1 MSAQQLVQTAT
12 SSKKVRAPRVPQQP
26 LNVRMEQVGLKY
38 DLEEPKTVELL
49 AQIAE
54 QTAQELDSFVSSVKS
69 AKEQIIEL
77 RQQIKSNALKAKVMK
92 AYNKKVASTLKKA
105 QKKAEKK
112 VRVALSKE
120 EKKARRQAK
129 K

>member
-1 MSAQQLVQTAT
+1 
-12 SSKKVRAPRVPQQP
+12 
-26 LNVRMEQVGLKY
+26 MEQVGLKY